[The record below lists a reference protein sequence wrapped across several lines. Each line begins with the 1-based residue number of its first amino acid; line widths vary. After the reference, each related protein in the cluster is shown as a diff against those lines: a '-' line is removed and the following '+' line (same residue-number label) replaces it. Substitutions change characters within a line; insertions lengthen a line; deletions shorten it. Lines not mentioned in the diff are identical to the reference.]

1 MFASGRMHSLRT
13 TYLKIDN
20 RILSLT
26 FTVQYSVAIL
36 QQNLC
41 KTMQKYAILCI
52 ESNKNKDLGI
62 FIVLGV

>member
-1 MFASGRMHSLRT
+1 MERDLKITLTGRMHSLRT

-26 FTVQYSVAIL
+26 FTVQYSAAIL

-41 KTMQKYAILCI
+41 KTMQKYAIL
-52 ESNKNKDLGI
+52 
-62 FIVLGV
+62 